1 MNITRLGAMA
11 RKELVQV
18 LRDPRSLMI
27 ALLMPFVQMLLL
39 GYGVSL
45 DIKHVPLC
53 TWDREGSQR
62 SEALLKGFAATQY
75 FEIVKVVSDY
85 PTLTHAIDAGQ
96 CGIAIVIPPDFS
108 LRLNDSG
115 KSSVQAIIDATD
127 DNTASVAAGY
137 AQAVVATFSAQVQL
151 DTSSTQGMPAVIT
164 PLAVQSRVWFNEDL
178 DSKDFIIPGLVAM
191 ILALVGAQL
200 TSLTVSREWERGT
213 MELLISTPVTP
224 MEVMLGKLL
233 PYFGIGLLDAGL
245 CIALALFWFQV
256 PFRGTFFTLFV
267 TTALFLVVVLGIGYL
282 ISVSIRSQLGAS
294 QIALL
299 LTMLPTTLLSGYT
312 FPIDQM
318 PKPIQ
323 AVTYLVHARYYVT
336 ILKGVFLKGLG
347 MAQLTTPILALTLY
361 AAVIT
366 FFAARAFHK
375 TLE

>member
-1 MNITRLGAMA
+1 
-11 RKELVQV
+11 
-18 LRDPRSLMI
+18 
-27 ALLMPFVQMLLL
+27 
-39 GYGVSL
+39 
-45 DIKHVPLC
+45 
-53 TWDREGSQR
+53 
-62 SEALLKGFAATQY
+62 
-75 FEIVKVVSDY
+75 
-85 PTLTHAIDAGQ
+85 
-96 CGIAIVIPPDFS
+96 
-108 LRLNDSG
+108 
-115 KSSVQAIIDATD
+115 
-127 DNTASVAAGY
+127 
-137 AQAVVATFSAQVQL
+137 
-151 DTSSTQGMPAVIT
+151 
-164 PLAVQSRVWFNEDL
+164 LAVQSRVWFNEDL
-178 DSKDFIIPGLVAM
+178 DSKDFIIPGLIAM
-191 ILALVGAQL
+191 VLALVGAQL

-256 PFRGTFFTLFV
+256 PFRGTFFTLFA

-323 AVTYLVHARYYVT
+323 AITYLVHARYYVT

-347 MAQLTTPILALTLY
+347 LTQLAAPILALTLY
-361 AAVIT
+361 AMVIA
-366 FFAARAFHK
+366 FFAARAFRK